1 MPCRPAL
8 CAPGDRLDGAVLAG
22 GTIKMHSA
30 AFRDLLSDD
39 CLSAR
44 SAGVGCGHRSRRRA
58 LRADARLRDVSGL
71 TSEPLPLDGRA
82 GRVPAGLKNPRSLT
96 VTTGQERDPRRGV
109 VLSHRAVRTD
119 LPAITLQVARA
130 ELGPQRIGCRVLGE
144 ARCPGRA
151 ALKSYEGDAKRC
163 GGERSPERRADA

>member
-1 MPCRPAL
+1 MNIQVLKPVAVAAEMFL
-8 CAPGDRLDGAVLAG
+8 APQRGGIQDHGRLDGAVLAG

-130 ELGPQRIGCRVLGE
+130 ELGPSTDRLPR
-144 ARCPGRA
+144 AR
-151 ALKSYEGDAKRC
+151 
-163 GGERSPERRADA
+163 